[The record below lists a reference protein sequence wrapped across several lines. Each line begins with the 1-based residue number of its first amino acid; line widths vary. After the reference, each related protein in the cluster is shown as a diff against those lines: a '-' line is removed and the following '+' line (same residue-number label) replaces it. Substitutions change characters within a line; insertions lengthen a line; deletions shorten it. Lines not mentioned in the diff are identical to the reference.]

1 MQEIHIYYMPT
12 VRQTASRDVRWLA
25 QQGFLELTGQKAPE
39 IEKQPGG
46 KPHFPGNLL
55 YVSLCHTD
63 HMALCA
69 LSAQAVGLDA
79 EQPRPVKQRMMQ
91 RCLGPE
97 ELACCQAAPQPETLF
112 LRFWTLKEAYA
123 KYTGEGICGFPNHLR
138 FRLDGQRAYLAQS
151 DLVFQSLQLDD
162 LTVSVCSAALQ
173 KIVLHPQQARPEDRE
188 LENP

>member
-25 QQGFLELTGQKAPE
+25 QQGFLELTGQPAPE
-39 IEKQPGG
+39 IVKLPGG
-46 KPHFPGNLL
+46 KPYFPGNLRH
-55 YVSLCHTD
+55 VSLCHTD

-69 LSAQAVGLDA
+69 LSEQTVGLDA
-79 EQPRPVKQRMMQ
+79 EQPRPVKQGMMQ

-97 ELACCQAAPQPETLF
+97 ELACCQAAPQPETMF

-138 FRLDGQRAYLAQS
+138 FHLEGQRAYLAQS
-151 DLVFQSLQLDD
+151 DLVFQSLQVED
-162 LTVSVCSAALQ
+162 LIVSVCSAALQ
-173 KIVLHPQQARPEDRE
+173 KIVLHPKQVHPEISE
-188 LENP
+188 LENL